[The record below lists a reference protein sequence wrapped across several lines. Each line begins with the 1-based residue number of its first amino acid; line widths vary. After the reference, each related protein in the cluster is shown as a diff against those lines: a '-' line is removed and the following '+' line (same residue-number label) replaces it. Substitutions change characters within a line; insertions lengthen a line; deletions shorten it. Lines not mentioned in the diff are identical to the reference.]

1 MLTVTLT
8 TDMQGVGSY
17 KAAEIH
23 KEMLSYIGLSD
34 KKIVE
39 DGINRI
45 LQYWTFLN
53 WGHIDSPKIR
63 LKKKEK
69 IVDESEKRD
78 EVLSKI
84 GVRFTKEYFKKRYRL
99 EDGDFDL
106 MTRDE
111 KRETKEVSENSK
123 VRNQNSKN
131 VNE

>member
-1 MLTVTLT
+1 
-8 TDMQGVGSY
+8 MQGVGSY

-69 IVDESEKRD
+69 IVDESERRD

-99 EDGDFDL
+99 EDSDFEL
-106 MTRDE
+106 LR
-111 KRETKEVSENSK
+111 R
-123 VRNQNSKN
+123 
-131 VNE
+131 